1 MTFWIVF
8 IIGIIATIISTYVSQ
23 RNEGGSTKNKVIL
36 LSCSGIIATLALA
49 IVANWLYDNMASSPP
64 NEIGNG
70 NYDNNSNTSASNNI
84 EDTGTGSFN
93 DSYTTTTFDN
103 VGAIKDSNIETNDVT
118 TSSIET
124 TENSSPNYSTDTEI
138 ESTTDANVDV
148 SDSSYETFLYVDV
161 QNGKWGYVDQFR
173 KERIQHIYDWADE
186 FFDGYAAVCKGHTY
200 GFIDSNGTEVI
211 PFVYD
216 GTLSFID
223 GLAPVFNG
231 EKWGFID
238 ENGTMKIPFKFITLS
253 RAYDNDKEVY
263 FDENF
268 NMIDYNAEINNKQN
282 DKYDTSEN
290 TQDMESISNNEIE
303 SSQNNQGILIRA
315 SLRPYVSATLEDS
328 KLNISIHKS
337 HIKDLYS
344 DASYPL
350 KWGIYLTNGLKEDE
364 VNDYKIA
371 LEFCVESDY
380 TIIATNACV
389 YFMKSLDNMTIAD
402 ENITTLDTYFDGEYY
417 IVSCDINNDYI
428 DVDNICVN
436 NFYYYEP
443 F

>member
-1 MTFWIVF
+1 MMFWIVF

-36 LSCSGIIATLALA
+36 QSCSGILATLALA
-49 IVANWLYDNMASSPP
+49 IVANWLSDNMASSPP
-64 NEIGNG
+64 NEIENG

-84 EDTGTGSFN
+84 EDTDTDSFN
-93 DSYTTTTFDN
+93 ESYTTAFDN
-103 VGAIKDSNIETNDVT
+103 VSSINDANIETNDIT
-118 TSSIET
+118 TPSVET
-124 TENSSPNYSTDTEI
+124 IKNSQSNDSTDTETKI
-138 ESTTDANVDV
+138 ESASDTNVD
-148 SDSSYETFLYVDV
+148 DSFYETFLYVDV

-268 NMIDYNAEINNKQN
+268 NMIDYNAEINKKN
-282 DKYDTSEN
+282 YESDTSEN
-290 TQDMESISNNEIE
+290 TQDMEPISNKEIE
-303 SSQNNQGILIRA
+303 SFQNNQGILIRA
-315 SLRPYVSATLEDS
+315 SLLPYVSATLEDS
-328 KLNISIHKS
+328 RLNISINKA
-337 HIKDLYS
+337 HIQDLYS

-350 KWGIYLTNGLKEDE
+350 KWGIYLTNGLKDDE
-364 VNDYKIA
+364 INDYKIA

-380 TIIATNACV
+380 TIIETTACV

-428 DVDNICVN
+428 GIDNICVN